1 MHQRLRH
8 LICKRAHITV
18 RLTVAGLQQ
27 GHELITTETSTPGTF
42 AISGSG
48 GYVDLYKAL
57 AELEKQLPRATW
69 SSLAITQSNDFKKT
83 LLHLVVSTPV
93 EGKKP

>member
-1 MHQRLRH
+1 MNTAALREQ
-8 LICKRAHITV
+8 ISRAHQHEATTGQ
-18 RLTVAGLQQ
+18 LAQQ
-27 GHELITTETSTPGTF
+27 
-42 AISGSG
+42 
-48 GYVDLYKAL
+48 
-57 AELEKQLPRATW
+57 LEKQLPRATW